1 MGQGFYLS
9 PGPLSYY
16 ERLDCNGF
24 LDELV
29 LVLEVLLLCF
39 LELLGVLV
47 LDSEH
52 CQLQLMNLVS
62 DRLPELFPGKSVLAV
77 CRIDVLD
84 FPFRYHF
91 LDEVGFD
98 LFLGLIDQFLFLGLL
113 DLLLFGRFRSFLFF
127 SLGLQ
132 SFFGFLDL
140 LGLFF
145 DKVVDSLYQV
155 GLFGFLSLIFLVLF
169 HG

>member
-1 MGQGFYLS
+1 MLS
-9 PGPLSYY
+9 PVPLSYY

-77 CRIDVLD
+77 CRIDVLN

-98 LFLGLIDQFLFLGLL
+98 LFLGLLDQVIFLGLL
-113 DLLLFGRFRSFLFF
+113 DLLLFGRFRSFLFLASAF
-127 SLGLQ
+127 RA
-132 SFFGFLDL
+132 FLD
-140 LGLFF
+140 F
-145 DKVVDSLYQV
+145 ST
-155 GLFGFLSLIFLVLF
+155 S
-169 HG
+169 

>member
-1 MGQGFYLS
+1 MTLLS
-9 PGPLSYY
+9 HVPISYY

-39 LELLGVLV
+39 LEFLGVLV

-84 FPFRYHF
+84 FPFRYHLF
-91 LDEVGFD
+91 DNVGFG

-113 DLLLFGRFRSFLFF
+113 
-127 SLGLQ
+127 
-132 SFFGFLDL
+132 
-140 LGLFF
+140 F
-145 DKVVDSLYQV
+145 DEVVDSLYQV